1 MDIILDKIDN
11 IKINDQIILDLIF
24 KEVSSQQN
32 LYKLVN

>member
-24 KEVSSQQN
+24 KKVSSQQN
-32 LYKLVN
+32 LYKVVN